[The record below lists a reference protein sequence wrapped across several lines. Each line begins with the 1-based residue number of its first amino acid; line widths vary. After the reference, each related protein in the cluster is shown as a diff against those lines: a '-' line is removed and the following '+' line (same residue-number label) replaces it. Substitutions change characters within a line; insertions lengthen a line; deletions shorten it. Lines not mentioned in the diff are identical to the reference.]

1 VRPPTFANHLNI
13 ARRWQML
20 AASSTPAAATAT
32 RGLASSSK
40 QAHRGIGRTLADRRR
55 NPFRSRFIHNCG
67 LIPRFCESPVR

>member
-1 VRPPTFANHLNI
+1 VRPPTFANQPTH
-13 ARRWQML
+13 RWQISVT
-20 AASSTPAAATAT
+20 SSTPAAATVT

-40 QAHRGIGRTLADRRR
+40 QAHKGTGRALGRRRR